1 MARKGSTRLYAQV
14 AAGIAA
20 RIASGEYPVGRRLP
34 SERELAQLFGVS
46 RPSIR
51 EAIIALEV
59 DGLVDVRMSSGVHV
73 IASEPQG
80 GKAAMTGVGPFELLE
95 ARRAIEAEVCAL
107 AATRATDEDLAG
119 LRALLDEMTAAGPD
133 YVTAEEADHRFHLA
147 IADVT
152 RNSAMTAAVQS
163 LWDAKARSP
172 QYRLLS
178 RKAHEAGVFPR
189 IDEHAAI
196 LDALSSRDPN
206 AAREAMRSHL
216 TRVLESLLQAT
227 EVEEAERLREQVEA
241 RRRMFIA
248 AG

>member
-1 MARKGSTRLYAQV
+1 MARKTSTRLYAQV
-14 AAGIAA
+14 AGEIAG

-34 SERELAQLFGVS
+34 SERDLAIAFGVS

-59 DGLVDVRMSSGVHV
+59 DGLVEVRMSSGVHV
-73 IASEPQG
+73 VASEPRG
-80 GKAAMTGVGPFELLE
+80 GKAAMTGVGPFELME
-95 ARRAIEAEVCAL
+95 ARRAIEAETCAL
-107 AATRATDEDLAG
+107 AATRVTAADLAG
-119 LRALLDEMTAAGPD
+119 LRAILDEMTAAGPD
-133 YVTAEEADHRFHLA
+133 WVTAEEADQRFHFA

-152 RNSAMTAAVQS
+152 RNSALVAAVHA

-178 RKAHEAGVFPR
+178 QKAHEAGVFPR

-196 LDALSSRDPN
+196 LDALASGDPV
-206 AAREAMRSHL
+206 AAREAMRVHL
-216 TRVLESLLQAT
+216 SRVLDSLLQAT

-241 RRRMFIA
+241 RRRMFA